1 MDDST
6 RIGFKL
12 RDHHRDRSVQNSIT
26 CLCIW
31 LRASALQP
39 CRGPWVLIVTILA
52 SGMAFID
59 GTAVNVALPALQ
71 TALHATV
78 RTCNEWSRPTLFCS
92 LHCCSYMAP
101 LTIFMAARWSS
112 SQVCCYCS
120 WIGLVRVCS
129 FDRLPHFARGLQ
141 GIGAAFLA
149 PGSLAIISA
158 SYMEYELGQP
168 IGSGLASRRSRPPS
182 VRFLVG

>member
-1 MDDST
+1 
-6 RIGFKL
+6 
-12 RDHHRDRSVQNSIT
+12 
-26 CLCIW
+26 
-31 LRASALQP
+31 
-39 CRGPWVLIVTILA
+39 
-52 SGMAFID
+52 MA
-59 GTAVNVALPALQ
+59 
-71 TALHATV
+71 
-78 RTCNEWSRPTLFCS
+78 R
-92 LHCCSYMAP
+92 

-158 SYMEYELGQP
+158 SYTEYELGQP
-168 IGSGLASRRSRPPS
+168 VGPGLASGDHGRHRSGSWRLAGRLNRS
-182 VRFLVG
+182 LVSTSPVKVAVSLRS